1 MPLST
6 LSVEDVLYI
15 HRRVCE
21 DFATADDPVGFGG
34 TRDQGQLLESAV
46 YRQHIGFGG
55 NLKFGGTYESAATL
69 AFGLCCNHPFNN
81 GNKRTA
87 LVAMLAHLQQNHHS
101 VFGINQD
108 DLYAMIKDVATHTLG
123 IGRIPPRRKRQDDYT
138 PREADEEVQAIASW
152 LEPRARKIHRGEQ
165 QITYRQLTQ
174 ILAKHGFKLAE
185 RKSNYAGIFK
195 EVRKRKGP
203 LLKLTVEWQRVGKI
217 GYPSEGRLVGMKEI
231 KHIRRIC
238 ELDEPNGCDTES
250 FYEGA
255 DRIEPFING
264 YRKVLTRLS
273 KE

>member
-1 MPLST
+1 MALST
-6 LSVEDVLYI
+6 LSVEDILYI

-21 DFATADDPVGFGG
+21 DFSTDDDPVGFGG
-34 TRDQGQLLESAV
+34 TRDGGQLLDSAV

-55 NLKFGGTYESAATL
+55 KLKFATAYENAATL

-87 LVAMLAHLQQNHHS
+87 LVSMLAHLQRNNHS

-123 IGRIPPRRKRQDDYT
+123 QGRIPPRRKNREYT
-138 PREADEEVQAIASW
+138 PREADDEVQAITKW
-152 LEPRARKIHRGEQ
+152 LEARSRKIHRGEQ

-174 ILAKHGFKLAE
+174 ILTQHGFKVAE
-185 RKSNYAGIFK
+185 RKSNYAGIFR
-195 EVRKRKGP
+195 EVKRRRPP
-203 LLKLTVEWQRVGKI
+203 LLKRTVEWQRVGKI
-217 GYPSEGRLVGMKEI
+217 GYPSDGRLVGMNEI

-238 ELDEPNGCDTES
+238 KLDEPNGCDTES

>member
-1 MPLST
+1 MKT
-6 LSVEDVLYI
+6 LSVDDVLYI

-21 DFATADDPVGFGG
+21 DFADGADPVGFGG
-34 TRDQGQLLESAV
+34 TRDGGQLLDSAV
-46 YRQHIGFGG
+46 YRQHIGFDGR
-55 NLKFGGTYESAATL
+55 LKYDGTYENAATL

-87 LVAMLAHLQQNHHS
+87 LVAMLAHLQENNHS

-123 IGRIPPRRKRQDDYT
+123 LGRIPPRRKNRDYT
-138 PREADEEVQAIASW
+138 PREADEEVAAIAKW

-165 QITYRQLTQ
+165 QVTYRQLAQ
-174 ILAKHGFKLAE
+174 LLSPHGFQIEK
-185 RKSNYAGIFK
+185 RKSNYAAILK
-195 EVRKRKGP
+195 RVEKRKGP
-203 LLKLTVEWQRVGKI
+203 LRKRTVEWQRVGKM
-217 GYPSEGRLVGMKEI
+217 GYPSDGRLVGMNEI
-231 KHIRRIC
+231 KHIRRVC
-238 ELDEPNGCDTES
+238 GLDEPSGCDTES

-255 DRIEPFING
+255 DKIEPFING